1 MTGPLGK
8 KVDTPSSFAP
18 EILFSIS
25 RDEQRYKKQLINQDG
40 VDIWNIH
47 ELFWVDKKGHAYHDE
62 VSIHIPAQSPNTV
75 ESKSLKLFINSLI
88 HQRFVNLDDV
98 KNVIKLHLEELLD
111 AEISI
116 GKIHKKVSTPHH
128 QVITNS
134 ELKLLFTTKGQTK
147 LKGFRGFRSLCP
159 VTSQPDIAEIFIDGN
174 IHDKDL
180 DGVSSY
186 LGSFFKRECFHELCI
201 EHIYSDLIKA
211 GFDIKKVEGYFERRG
226 GIAIIPIRY
235 SQ

>member
-8 KVDTPSSFAP
+8 KVDAPSSFAP

-98 KNVIKLHLEELLD
+98 KNVIKLHLERLLD

-116 GKIHKKVSTPHH
+116 GKVHNKVTTSHH

-180 DGVSSY
+180 DRVSSY

-201 EHIYSDLIKA
+201 EYIYSDLIKA

>member
-8 KVDTPSSFAP
+8 KVDAPSSFAP

-98 KNVIKLHLEELLD
+98 KNVIKLHLEQLLD

-116 GKIHKKVSTPHH
+116 GKVHEKVTTPHH

-147 LKGFRGFRSLCP
+147 LRGFRGFRSLCP

-180 DGVSSY
+180 DLVSSY

-201 EHIYSDLIKA
+201 EYIYSDLIKA

>member
-1 MTGPLGK
+1 M
-8 KVDTPSSFAP
+8 
-18 EILFSIS
+18 
-25 RDEQRYKKQLINQDG
+25 
-40 VDIWNIH
+40 
-47 ELFWVDKKGHAYHDE
+47 
-62 VSIHIPAQSPNTV
+62 
-75 ESKSLKLFINSLI
+75 
-88 HQRFVNLDDV
+88 
-98 KNVIKLHLEELLD
+98 
-111 AEISI
+111 
-116 GKIHKKVSTPHH
+116 
-128 QVITNS
+128 
-134 ELKLLFTTKGQTK
+134 KLLFTTKGQTK

-180 DGVSSY
+180 DRVSSY

-201 EHIYSDLIKA
+201 EYIYSDLIKA

>member
-8 KVDTPSSFAP
+8 KVDAPSSFAP
-18 EILFSIS
+18 DILFSIS
-25 RDEQRYKKQLINQDG
+25 RDEQRYKKKLINQDG

-47 ELFWVDKKGHAYHDE
+47 ELFWVNKKGHAYHDE
-62 VSIHIPAQSPNTV
+62 ISIHIPAQSPSTV

-98 KNVIKLHLEELLD
+98 KNVIKLHLERLLD

-116 GKIHKKVSTPHH
+116 GKVHKKVTTSQH

-134 ELKLLFTTKGQTK
+134 ELKLLLTTKGPTK

-159 VTSQPDIAEIFIDGN
+159 VTSQPDIAEIFIEGN
-174 IHDKDL
+174 IHDNDL
-180 DGVSSY
+180 ASVSSY
-186 LGSFFKRECFHELCI
+186 LGSFFNRECFHELCV
-201 EHIYSDLIKA
+201 EYIYSDLIKA

>member
-1 MTGPLGK
+1 MAGPLGK
-8 KVDTPSSFAP
+8 KVDAPSSFAP

-47 ELFWVDKKGHAYHDE
+47 ELFWVDKNGHAYHDQ

-98 KNVIKLHLEELLD
+98 KNVIKLHLEQLLD

-116 GKIHKKVSTPHH
+116 GKVHKKVTTPHH

-134 ELKLLFTTKGQTK
+134 KLKLLFTTKGQTK

-180 DGVSSY
+180 DRVSSY

-201 EHIYSDLIKA
+201 EYIYSDLIKA

>member
-47 ELFWVDKKGHAYHDE
+47 ELFWVDKKDCAHHE
-62 VSIHIPAQSPNTV
+62 EISIHIPAQSPNTV

-88 HQRFVNLDDV
+88 HKRFDHIDHV
-98 KNVIKLHLEELLD
+98 KKEIKFHLEGLLGS
-111 AEISI
+111 EISLQE
-116 GKIHKKVSTPHH
+116 IHKKVPANQHPVNTSSVSNLHSTM
-128 QVITNS
+128 
-134 ELKLLFTTKGQTK
+134 KGQIE
-147 LKGFRGFRSLCP
+147 LRGFRGFRSLCP
-159 VTSQPDIAEIFIDGN
+159 VTAQPDIAEIFIDGC

-180 DGVSSY
+180 DTVSSY
-186 LGSFFKRECFHELCI
+186 LGSFFNRECFHELCI
-201 EHIYSDLIKA
+201 EYIFSDLLEA

>member
-8 KVDTPSSFAP
+8 KVDAPSSFAP

-98 KNVIKLHLEELLD
+98 KNVIKLHLEQLLD

-116 GKIHKKVSTPHH
+116 GKVHKKVTTPHH

-180 DGVSSY
+180 DRVSSY

-201 EHIYSDLIKA
+201 EYIYSDLIKA

>member
-8 KVDTPSSFAP
+8 KVDAPSSFAP

-98 KNVIKLHLEELLD
+98 KNVIKLHLERLLD

-116 GKIHKKVSTPHH
+116 GKVHKKVTTPHH

-180 DGVSSY
+180 DRVSSY

-201 EHIYSDLIKA
+201 EYIYSDLTKA

>member
-8 KVDTPSSFAP
+8 KVDAPSSFAP

-98 KNVIKLHLEELLD
+98 KNVIKFHLERLLG

-116 GKIHKKVSTPHH
+116 GKVHKKVSTSHH

-147 LKGFRGFRSLCP
+147 LRGFRGFRSLCP

-180 DGVSSY
+180 DLVSSY

-201 EHIYSDLIKA
+201 EYIYSDLIKA

>member
-8 KVDTPSSFAP
+8 KVDAPSSFAP

-47 ELFWVDKKGHAYHDE
+47 ELFWVDKNGHAYHDE
-62 VSIHIPAQSPNTV
+62 ISIHIPAQSPNTV

-98 KNVIKLHLEELLD
+98 KNVIKLHLERLLD
-111 AEISI
+111 AKISI
-116 GKIHKKVSTPHH
+116 GTVHKKVTTPHH

-180 DGVSSY
+180 DRVSSY

-201 EHIYSDLIKA
+201 EYIYSDLIKA